1 MSSKARVS
9 NASGKRDNPLSL
21 YLDIAM
27 ALCAAFALVL
37 DLNVRSGNNYV
48 NWAAS
53 LPHTPVVSVLFAVL
67 LFVLR
72 KANGKLP
79 RLGLGTGLL
88 SLFLGLWWVLAVSVS
103 NTMDLNQP
111 FLTSGQLLKTLVMA
125 LGMASLYQLFFRL
138 LVFALCEGA
147 VWKPALSSSAV
158 LHRIED
164 VYRRHTVLS
173 CMAVILL
180 VWLGHFV
187 IAYPCAMNGDSV
199 AQLREWVGINI
210 YSSHHPPFG
219 TMLIGRFYEAGLLLG
234 DGAFGLALYVAVQM
248 VLCAAVLGYM
258 QETMIRIDA
267 PLWLRLLALFAAC
280 ICPVY
285 ADNITTI
292 IKDIPYAYGLL
303 LVLCETV
310 KCLFLREKATVMGM
324 LRLLAGGLFAMLMRN
339 NGKYVLIPLTI
350 CMLVWAVKRPKARA
364 VAACAMAVS
373 VALAL
378 GIQAWMMRAYDIV
391 PGSPAEALSL
401 PFQQTARFVRDHEAE
416 IPQEELDAID
426 AVIGISG
433 LGRAYDPVICD
444 PVKARFRD
452 DVTAEDMQRYF
463 AVWFKQ
469 LWRDPACYVKATLIQ
484 NILLLDPQ
492 TRNLAMFAGTGLDAQ
507 TKETLQIT
515 EPDTLYSL
523 RAMEENLRDML
534 LTLPGMAQL
543 NSLGF
548 HCCVLLFIC
557 LWAVRGK
564 QGRLLVC
571 LLPLVI
577 SMLVIVAGPCIQNQ
591 DRYGFPIVYCMPLML
606 SCMSY
611 LLRRKN
617 ECCEVSL

>member
-1 MSSKARVS
+1 MSSKARDF
-9 NASGKRDNPLSL
+9 NTSGKRDNPLSL

-53 LPHTPVVSVLFAVL
+53 MPNTPVVPVLFAAL
-67 LFVLR
+67 LYVMR

-88 SLFLGLWWVLAVSVS
+88 SMFLGFWWVLAVSVS
-103 NTMDLNQP
+103 NTMDVNQP
-111 FLTSGQLLKTLVMA
+111 FLTSGQLLKTGVMT
-125 LGMASLYQLFFRL
+125 LGMAALYQLFFRL
-138 LVFALCEGA
+138 LLLALDEGA
-147 VWKPALSSSAV
+147 VWKTGIGAFSFLRWFRDA
-158 LHRIED
+158 
-164 VYRRHTVLS
+164 YRRHTVLT
-173 CMAVILL
+173 CMAVILAA
-180 VWLGHFV
+180 WLGHFV
-187 IAYPCAMNGDSV
+187 LAYPCAMNGDSV
-199 AQLREWVGINI
+199 AQLREWVSLNT

-234 DGAFGLALYVAVQM
+234 DGGIGLAMYVAAQM

-258 QETMIRIDA
+258 QETMLAFDA
-267 PLWLRLLALFAAC
+267 PLWLRLLSLFSAC
-280 ICPVY
+280 VCPVY
-285 ADNITTI
+285 ADNITVI
-292 IKDIPYAYGLL
+292 IKDVPYAYGML
-303 LVLCETV
+303 LVLCETA
-310 KCLFLREKATVMGM
+310 KCLFLREKATPAGV
-324 LRLLAGGLFAMLMRN
+324 LRLLAGGLFVMLMRN

-350 CMLVWAVKRPKARA
+350 CMIVWAAKQPKARA
-364 VAACAMAVS
+364 AAACAMAAS
-373 VALAL
+373 IALSM
-378 GIQAWMMRAYDIV
+378 GIQAWMMQAYGIV

-401 PFQQTARFVRDHEAE
+401 PFQQTARFVRDHEME
-416 IPQEELDAID
+416 IPQEERDAID

-452 DVTAEDMQRYF
+452 GVTPEDMQRYF

-469 LWRDPACYVKATLIQ
+469 FGRDPLCYVKATLIQ
-484 NILLLDPQ
+484 NILLLNPQ
-492 TRNLAMFAGTGLDAQ
+492 TNNLAIFTGTGIDAQ

-515 EPDTLYSL
+515 EPDTLRSL
-523 RAMEENLRDML
+523 RLMEENLRGML
-534 LTLPGMAQL
+534 LSLPGMAQL

-548 HCCVLLFIC
+548 HCCVLLFAC
-557 LWAVRGK
+557 LWAARRK

-591 DRYGFPIVYCMPLML
+591 DRYGFPIVYCMPLVL

-611 LLRRKN
+611 VLRKKKG
-617 ECCEVSL
+617 CCEVSL